1 MVHINILRN
10 LFQDKLPMYC
20 WGLRQDYMV
29 NVKIPE
35 SM

>member
-1 MVHINILRN
+1 
-10 LFQDKLPMYC
+10 MYC